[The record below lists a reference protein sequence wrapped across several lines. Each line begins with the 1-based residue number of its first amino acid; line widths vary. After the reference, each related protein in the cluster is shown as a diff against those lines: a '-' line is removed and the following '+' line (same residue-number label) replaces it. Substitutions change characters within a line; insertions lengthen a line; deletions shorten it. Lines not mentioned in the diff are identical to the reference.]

1 MKKLGIVLA
10 LVAGLGI
17 SGFAQQQDSRL
28 EGIEAELE
36 KVLDTWNAPGFSVV
50 VVEKD
55 QVVYSKGFGYRD
67 YENELPATP
76 QTLYAIGS
84 STKAFTAA
92 LLGKLRDD
100 GQLKFEDSPIQYIPD
115 LKFKNNELNN
125 MVTIRDLITH
135 RTGLPRHDISW
146 YLFSTDS
153 RDSLVQR
160 IAHHEPFAKVRET
173 WYYNNFM
180 YLLQGVISEKLY
192 GKSWEDNI
200 AEQFFE
206 PLGMSS
212 STAKIDGLKNG
223 NEAAFGYKLK
233 SDSIITKMDYYD
245 IAAMGP
251 AGSIN
256 SNVEDMA
263 KWLQMWIAG
272 GKYNGEQILS
282 PGYIQE
288 AISPHMVM
296 SSAPPT
302 AESPDLHLSSYGY
315 GWMVSSYKGHY
326 RVEHGGNIDGFSA
339 NVAFFPTDSVGI
351 AVLVNQNGSSVPNIV
366 RNIISDKMLGV
377 EATDWNQ
384 LIKERADKA
393 KAEQDSAQVSMSS
406 SQKKGTRPTHN
417 LREFEGDYTNPGY
430 GKFTVELKNDS
441 LFANAPTQ
449 AMWLKHVHYNVF
461 MPYPVENG
469 LPDTL
474 EMSPLR
480 LNFRIGDSGDISALT
495 VKLEPTVDALE
506 FRRKPKEVEVDTEKL
521 KEYEGEYELGGQRI
535 RFYLKENDDST
546 LYLFVPGQ
554 PEYDL
559 LAIDE
564 DTFTL
569 KIVEGFT
576 IRFERNEDEKIQEAV
591 FVQPNGTFRAKRK

>member
-92 LLGKLRDD
+92 LLGKLRDE
-100 GQLKFEDSPIQYIPD
+100 GKLKLEDSPIKHIPE
-115 LKFKNNELNN
+115 LQFKNNELNN
-125 MVTIRDLITH
+125 MVTIRDLMTH

-212 STAKIDGLKNG
+212 SMAKIDGLKNG

-377 EATDWNQ
+377 EATDWNK

-564 DTFTL
+564 DAFTL

>member
-1 MKKLGIVLA
+1 MKRIGMILCLLA
-10 LVAGLGI
+10 GVNFSGL
-17 SGFAQQQDSRL
+17 AQKEDTRL
-28 EGIEAELE
+28 KGLDVELE
-36 KVLDTWNAPGFSVV
+36 EVLKTWNAPGFSVV

-55 QVVYSKGFGYRD
+55 RIIYSKGFGFRD
-67 YENELPATP
+67 YENQLPATP

-84 STKAFTAA
+84 STKAFTSG
-92 LLGKLRDD
+92 LMGKLRDD
-100 GQLKFEDSPIQYIPD
+100 GKLKFEDSPIKYIPE
-115 LKFKNNELNN
+115 LEFQNNELNN
-125 MVTIRDLITH
+125 MVTIRDMMTH

-160 IAHHEPFAKVRET
+160 LAHQEPFAKVRET

-180 YLLQGVISEKLY
+180 FLLQGVISEKLY
-192 GKSWEDNI
+192 GKSWEENI
-200 AEQFFE
+200 SDQFFQ

-212 STAKIDGLKNG
+212 STAKIEGLKNG
-223 NEAAFGYKLK
+223 KEAAYGYKLK
-233 SDSIITKMDYYD
+233 NDSIITKMDYYD

-256 SNVEDMA
+256 SNVEDLSN
-263 KWLQMWIAG
+263 WLITWING
-272 GKYNGEQILS
+272 GKYKGEQIFS

-296 SSAPPT
+296 SSAPPM
-302 AESPDLHLSSYGY
+302 AESPNLHLSSYGY

-339 NVAFFPTDSVGI
+339 NIAFFPTDSVGI
-351 AVLVNQNGSSVPNIV
+351 AVLVNQNGSAVPNIV

-377 EATDWNQ
+377 EITDWNKQ
-384 LIKERADKA
+384 IKDRMDKA
-393 KAEQDSAQVSMSS
+393 KAEQDDSKRSMGTR
-406 SQKKGTRPTHN
+406 QKKGTRTTHN
-417 LREFEGDYTNPGY
+417 LREFEGEYSHPGY
-430 GKFTVELKNDS
+430 GKFIIEVQNDS
-441 LFANAPTQ
+441 LYANTKRQ
-449 AMWLKHVHYNVF
+449 SMWLKHVHYNVF
-461 MPYPVENG
+461 MPYPIENG

-495 VKLEPTVDALE
+495 VKLEPTVEALE
-506 FRRKPKEVEVDTEKL
+506 FRRKPKEVQVDLSKM
-521 KEYEGEYELGGQRI
+521 KEYEGEYLLGGQTV
-535 RFYLKENDDST
+535 RFYLKEGDEGT

-554 PEYDL
+554 PEYEL
-559 LAIDE
+559 LAIEE

-569 KIVEGFT
+569 KIIEGFT
-576 IRFERNEDEKIQEAV
+576 ISFERDDKGKVSEAV
-591 FVQPNGTFRAKRK
+591 FVQPNGTFTAKRK

>member
-1 MKKLGIVLA
+1 MKKIGVLLGL
-10 LVAGLGI
+10 LV
-17 SGFAQQQDSRL
+17 GFNFSVMSQDKRL
-28 EGIEAELE
+28 EGLEEELE
-36 KVLDTWNAPGFSVV
+36 KVLETWQAPGFSVV
-50 VVEKD
+50 VVDKD
-55 QVVYSKGFGYRD
+55 KVIYSKGFGYRD
-67 YENELPATP
+67 YENQLPATP

-84 STKAFTAA
+84 SSKAFTSA
-92 LLGKLRDD
+92 LMGKLRDE
-100 GQLKFEDSPIQYIPD
+100 GKLKLEDSPIKHIPE
-115 LKFKNNELNN
+115 LQFKNNELNN
-125 MVTIRDLITH
+125 MVTIRDLMTH

-223 NEAAFGYKLK
+223 KEAAFGYKLK
-233 SDSIITKMDYYD
+233 NDSIVTKMDYYD

-256 SNVEDMA
+256 SNVEDLS
-263 KWLQMWIAG
+263 KWLITWING
-272 GKYNGEQILS
+272 GKYNDEQILS

-296 SSAPPT
+296 SSGPPT
-302 AESPDLHLSSYGY
+302 ADQPDLHLSSYGY

-339 NVAFFPTDSVGI
+339 NVAFYPTDSVGI

-366 RNIISDKMLGV
+366 RNIISDKMLSV
-377 EATDWNQ
+377 ESTDWNN

-393 KAEQDSAQVSMSS
+393 KAEQDSVQVSMSS
-406 SQKKGTRPTHN
+406 SQKRGTKPTHN

-430 GKFTVELKNDS
+430 GKFTIEVQNDS
-441 LFANAPTQ
+441 LYAKTKKES
-449 AMWLKHVHYNVF
+449 MWLKHVHYNVF

-506 FRRKPKEVEVDTEKL
+506 FRRKPKEVEVDTEKM
-521 KEYEGEYELGGQRI
+521 KEYEGEYSLGGQTI
-535 RFYLKENDDST
+535 RFYLKEGDDST

-559 LAIDE
+559 LAIEE

-569 KIVEGFT
+569 KIVEGFK
-576 IRFERNEDEKIQEAV
+576 IRFDRDEEDKINEAV
-591 FVQPNGTFRAKRK
+591 FEQPNGTFRAKRK